1 MRRGKQE
8 HKERSTTRTCDI
20 SLFICTGCLIP
31 TAHKVTNRPV
41 QNDEPAV
48 LKQVRDAYWFRQ
60 TSGFLLSQY
69 LRLVWRTSRFAF
81 DPADLHERLAPDLPV
96 IVTLWHGQHG
106 LGPFMRLP
114 EQRAAAL
121 ISHHRDAEINAIAAE
136 HLGMETIRGSGDH
149 NGRFDRKGGVRAFIA
164 LRDALRNGC
173 NVVVTA
179 DVPKVARVAGKGIV
193 MLARSSGRPIYP
205 VGIATSRRISLNN
218 WDRSTINLPFSRG
231 AITLGDPIRVPED
244 ADDEALDVYR
254 RQVEASLNAA
264 DSRAYALVDARAGE
278 AVRA

>member
-1 MRRGKQE
+1 
-8 HKERSTTRTCDI
+8 
-20 SLFICTGCLIP
+20 
-31 TAHKVTNRPV
+31 
-41 QNDEPAV
+41 V
-48 LKQVRDAYWFRQ
+48 LKQVRDARWFRQ

-69 LRLVWRTSRFAF
+69 LRLVWKTSRFVLE
-81 DPADLHERLAPDLPV
+81 PPDLYERLAPDLPA
-96 IVTLWHGQHG
+96 IITLWHGQHG

-114 EQRAAAL
+114 EHRAAAL
-121 ISHHRDAEINAIAAE
+121 ISWHRDAEINAIAAE

-164 LRDALRNGC
+164 MRDALREGC
-173 NVVVTA
+173 NIVVTA
-179 DVPKVARVAGKGIV
+179 DVPKVARVVGKGIV
-193 MLARSSGRPIYP
+193 LLARTSGRPIYP

-231 AITLGDPIRVPED
+231 AIVLGDPIRVPEGIEG
-244 ADDEALDVYR
+244 EAVDSYR

-278 AVRA
+278 VVRA